1 MNIYAEFHLRIAA
14 ILDRFGKEGLLP
26 QNLDP
31 ARFVVEP
38 PRDPSMGDLACNAA
52 MVFAKEAKEF
62 YPNPRQLAAD
72 LAFQLTQEPEV
83 DQAEVAGPGFLNI
96 RLKPRVFADILR
108 IILVERGDFGRGAAG
123 RVRVRKV
130 NVEFVSANPT
140 GPMHVGH
147 GRGAVF
153 GDALAGLMEFA
164 GSQVTREYYINDAGA
179 QVDVLARSAYLRYLE
194 ALGESVTIPDGLYP
208 GDYLEPVGAA
218 LAKQYGETLREQP
231 EAEWL
236 GPVRDA
242 SIDAMMAMIREDLA
256 ALNITHEVFF
266 SERSLHV
273 KRNGVSDVEAA
284 IDDLRAKKL
293 VYEGRLPPPKGQLPE
308 DWEDREQTLF
318 KSTDFGDDV
327 DRPLKKSDG
336 SYTYFASDI
345 AYHRKK
351 IEAGYDVLVDVW
363 GADHGGYVKRM
374 NAAVVALSGGATTLD
389 VKLCQMVKLMRD
401 GEPVKM
407 SKRSGDFVTLR
418 EVVDEVGVDAVRFMM
433 LTRKNDAPLEF
444 DLAKVIEQS
453 RDNPVFY
460 VQYAHARAHSAL
472 RQALAAFPDLDL
484 SGPKLAA
491 ADLALLS
498 DESEQALVKLMAQYP
513 RVIESAATAHE
524 PHRLAFY
531 LHELASFF
539 HSHWNR
545 GKDQPQLRFVNQDS
559 RDLTC
564 ARLAL
569 VTGLINILASG
580 LSVLGVKAPEEMR

>member
-1 MNIYAEFHLRIAA
+1 MNIFAEFHARIAA
-14 ILDRFGKEGLLP
+14 ILDRYSKEGRLP
-26 QNLDP
+26 PGLDLT
-31 ARFVVEP
+31 RFVVEP

-52 MVFAKEAKEF
+52 MVYAKEAKSF
-62 YPNPRQLAAD
+62 YANPRQLATE
-72 LAFQLTQEPEV
+72 LAFELTQEPDV

-96 RLKPRVFADILR
+96 RLKRRVFADLLR
-108 IILVERGDFGRGAAG
+108 VILVEGPDFGRGAAG
-123 RVRVRKV
+123 RVAANKV

-153 GDALAGLMEFA
+153 GDALAGLLEFA
-164 GSQVTREYYINDAGA
+164 GADVTREYYINDAGA
-179 QVDVLARSAYLRYLE
+179 QVDVLARSAYLRYRE
-194 ALGESVTIPDGLYP
+194 ALGETVTIPEGLYP
-208 GDYLEPVGAA
+208 GDYLKPAGAA
-218 LAKQYGETLREQP
+218 LAEKYEASLKDQL

-236 GPVRDA
+236 APVRDA
-242 SIDAMMAMIREDLA
+242 AIDAMMAMIRDDLA

-273 KRNGVSDVEAA
+273 KHNGLSDVDVA
-284 IDDLRAKKL
+284 IADLRAKGL

-327 DRPLKKSDG
+327 DRPLRKSDG
-336 SYTYFASDI
+336 AFTYFASDI

-351 IEAGYDVLVDVW
+351 IEGGYDVLVDVW

-374 NAAVVALSGGATTLD
+374 SAAVEALSDGKCALD
-389 VKLCQMVKLMRD
+389 VKLCQMVKLMRG

-433 LTRKNDAPLEF
+433 LYRKNDAPLEF
-444 DLAKVIEQS
+444 DLARVIEQS
-453 RDNPVFY
+453 KDNPVFY
-460 VQYAHARAHSAL
+460 VQYAHARAQSVL
-472 RQALAAFPDLDL
+472 RQALVAFPDLDL
-484 SGPKLAA
+484 SGPRLAA

-498 DESEQALVKLMAQYP
+498 DESELSLLGLMAQYP
-513 RVIESAATAHE
+513 RVIESAAAAHE

-569 VTGLINILASG
+569 VTGLIAILASG
-580 LSVLGVKAPEEMR
+580 LSVLGVNAPKEMR